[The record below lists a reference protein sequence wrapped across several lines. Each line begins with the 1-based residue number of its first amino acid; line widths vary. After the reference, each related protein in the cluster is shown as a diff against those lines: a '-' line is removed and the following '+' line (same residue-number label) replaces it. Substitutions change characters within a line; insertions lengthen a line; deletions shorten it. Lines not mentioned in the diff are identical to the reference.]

1 MILVN
6 TDLNIT
12 FTQIKKIIAMFEKQV
27 YVERRLKLRKK
38 IKSGLV
44 LILGNTES
52 PMNYRSN
59 TYRFRQDSNFLYFF
73 GLDIPGL
80 VGVIDIE
87 DGKDCLYGTDFE
99 IDDVIWMGPQP
110 TLKELGE
117 RVGILSTHPL
127 KELSSTINRAI
138 RHGRK
143 IHFLP
148 PYRAENILL
157 LEQLLGISQSMV
169 KTYASVELIKAI
181 VSLRSIKEDVEIAEI
196 EKACAVGYQMHVTA
210 MKMSKPGITEQAITG
225 AIEGVAIAHGYMPSF
240 PIILSQNGETLHNHD
255 HSQTLTSG
263 RLLLVDSGAEIDS
276 HYASDFTRT
285 IPVDGRFT
293 ERQKEIYNIVLAAN
307 NKAIEMAKPGI
318 PYIDVH
324 RASARVI
331 AEGLINLG
339 LMKGNPDEAV
349 ANGAHALFFPHG
361 LGHMMGLDV
370 HDMEDLGENF
380 VGYDDEISRADQF
393 GIAYLRLG
401 RRLQKGFVITVEP
414 GIYFIPALIQKW
426 KSEKI
431 NESFINYPAVEAY
444 IGFGGIRIEDD
455 ILITENGS
463 RIIGKRVPVTVNE
476 IEETMRG

>member
-1 MILVN
+1 
-6 TDLNIT
+6 
-12 FTQIKKIIAMFEKQV
+12 MFEKQV

-44 LILGNTES
+44 LLLGNTES

-73 GLDIPGL
+73 GLDLPGL

-87 DGKDCLYGTDFE
+87 GGKDYLYGNDFD
-99 IDDVIWMGPQP
+99 IDDIIWMGPQP

-117 RVGILSTHPL
+117 KVGVLSTHSL
-127 KELSSTINRAI
+127 KELSGTLQRAI
-138 RHGRK
+138 RQGQK
-143 IHFLP
+143 IYILP

-157 LEQLLGISQSMV
+157 LEQLLGINTSMV
-169 KTYASVELIKAI
+169 KNYASVELIKAI
-181 VSLRSIKEDVEIAEI
+181 VSLRSVKEEVEIAEI
-196 EKACAVGYQMHVTA
+196 EKACAVGYQMQVTA
-210 MKMSKPGITEQAITG
+210 MKMSKSGINEQAIAG
-225 AIEGVAIAHGYMPSF
+225 AIEGVAISQGYMPSF

-255 HSQTLTSG
+255 HSQVLTSG
-263 RLLLVDSGAEIDS
+263 RMLLVDCGAEINS

-285 IPVDGRFT
+285 IPVDGKFSD
-293 ERQKEIYNIVLAAN
+293 RQKDIYNIVLAAN

-318 PYIDVH
+318 PYFDVH
-324 RASARVI
+324 KAAAKVI

-339 LMKGNPDEAV
+339 LIKGNSDEAV

-370 HDMEDLGENF
+370 HDMEDLGENY

-401 RRLQKGFVITVEP
+401 RKLQRGFVLTVEP

-431 NESFINYPAVEAY
+431 NEAFINYAAVENY

-455 ILITENGS
+455 ILITDNGS
-463 RIIGKRVPVTVNE
+463 KILGKRIPVTVAE
-476 IEETMRG
+476 IEEMMKR